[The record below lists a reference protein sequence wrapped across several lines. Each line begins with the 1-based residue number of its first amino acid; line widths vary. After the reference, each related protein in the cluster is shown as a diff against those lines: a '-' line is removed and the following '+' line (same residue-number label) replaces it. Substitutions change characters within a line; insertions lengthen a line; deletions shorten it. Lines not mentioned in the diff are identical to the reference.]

1 MPLIAPSLLAADF
14 ANLQRDIEKINIS
27 DADLFHVDIMD
38 GVFVPNISFGL
49 PVCKAIQ
56 KYAAK
61 PLDVHLMIVQP
72 ERYIAAFHDAG
83 AEWLSVHIEA
93 CPHLHSIIYQIKK
106 LGIKAGVAINPHTPI
121 SSLEDI
127 IRDVD
132 FVNVMSVNPGF
143 GGQKFIQHTFEKLEK
158 LRKLIKD
165 TESTAIVEIDGGV
178 SFENYQKIIDT
189 EVEIIV
195 AGNMIFSHADPV
207 QAIQWLKKG

>member
-72 ERYIAAFHDAG
+72 ERYIAAFQDAG

>member
-1 MPLIAPSLLAADF
+1 MPLIAPSVLAANF
-14 ANLQRDIEKINIS
+14 ANLQRDIEMVNIS

-72 ERYIAAFHDAG
+72 EKYIAAFHDAG
-83 AEWLSVHIEA
+83 AEWMSVHLEA
-93 CPHLHSIIYQIKK
+93 CPHLHSTIYQIKK

-127 IRDVD
+127 IKDID

-143 GGQKFIQHTFEKLEK
+143 GGQKFIEHTYEKLTR
-158 LRKLIKD
+158 LRQLIKD
-165 TESTAIVEIDGGV
+165 TESSAMIEIDGGV
-178 SFENYQKIIDT
+178 SFDNYQQIIDA

-195 AGNMIFSHADPV
+195 AGNMVFSHKDPSM
-207 QAIQWLKKG
+207 A